1 MSIRAFTASILPLA
15 LLLPLPSPLA
25 AQDAYRIP
33 PADIVDILEAA
44 PFPQAVVSPSGDW
57 MILAHSESMPG
68 IEDLAAPM
76 LRLAGRR
83 ISPVTN
89 GMHAAP
95 PFFRFSVVDLE
106 RDDTRVVTGAEDGL
120 GAPMWSPSGDGF
132 AFTRTDSDG
141 VALWLADPETGTA
154 RALTGPSLNGARG
167 EPCSWMPDGAALLCH
182 FVPEDR
188 GAPPE
193 PSAVPVGPVI
203 QESGGEAAPS
213 WTFQDLLEDAHD
225 EALFDYYL
233 TSQPAVVEVAT
244 GAAQPVGAA
253 AVYESLEPS
262 PSGEYFLSVR
272 TVRPYSY
279 LVPDSRFAKQV
290 EVLGSNGRPIRTL
303 ATLPL
308 DEGGPEHLGFRRAGL
323 RQFSWRAGA
332 PAVLTYIEALDG
344 GDPGRDVPYRDRV
357 LTLAAPFD
365 AEGEELIRTED
376 RLGSGAF
383 GFGYPVLWGGDGET
397 ALVYEFDWPTRRSR
411 AWIVQASS
419 TGAEPALLWDRST
432 DDWYGNPGDPVMT
445 QDGAGKP
452 VVRMDGTSIFLA
464 GPGGSPEGDRPF
476 LDRLNLETA
485 ELRRL
490 FHSGPESYET
500 VVGLADA
507 AADRIVIRHE
517 TSEEPPN
524 YHLVATGDGE
534 RTALTS
540 FPNPQPQLAGITK
553 SKVYYERDDGIPLS
567 AELYLPAG
575 YEPGERLPVLV
586 WAYPREYADED
597 GAGQVRGSAH
607 RFTTISGASHLLLLT
622 QGYAVLNDAA
632 MPIVGGFTANDTYV
646 EQLVANG
653 RAAVDKLVELGV
665 ADRDRVGIAG
675 HSYGA
680 FMTAN
685 MLAHSD
691 DFAAGIAR
699 SGAFNRSLTPF
710 GFQYERRTFWEAPE
724 VYFGMSAFM
733 HAEKINEPLLLTH
746 GVIDNN
752 SGTFPVQS
760 ERMYHAVKGLG
771 GTVRL
776 VMLPHESH
784 GYRARES
791 VLHTVWEMFDWMRR
805 HVRERDRQ
813 LIPDGG

>member
-1 MSIRAFTASILPLA
+1 MSIRRFAAPILA
-15 LLLPLPSPLA
+15 LATLLVPPSSRLA
-25 AQDAYRIP
+25 AQEAYRTP
-33 PADIVDILEAA
+33 PPDVVDILEAP
-44 PFPQAVVSPSGDW
+44 PFPQAVISPSGDR
-57 MILAHSESMPG
+57 MILAYSESMPG

-95 PFFRFSVVDLE
+95 PFVRFSVVDL
-106 RDDTRVVTGAEDGL
+106 DGGDTRDVTDAEDGL
-120 GAPMWSPSGDGF
+120 GLPLWSPAGDGF
-132 AFTRTDSDG
+132 AFTRTTSDG
-141 VALWLADPETGTA
+141 VALWLADPATGTA
-154 RALTGPSLNGARG
+154 RALTSPSLNGARG
-167 EPCSWMPDGAALLCH
+167 EPCAWMPDGRSLLCH
-182 FVPEDR
+182 FVPDGR
-188 GAPPE
+188 GAPPT
-193 PSAVPVGPVI
+193 PAAIPVGPVT

-233 TSQPAVVEVAT
+233 TSQPTLVDAAT
-244 GAAQPVGAA
+244 GTTQPIGAP
-253 AVYESLEPS
+253 AVYDSLDPS
-262 PSGEYFLSVR
+262 PNGEYYLSVR

-279 LVPDSRFAKQV
+279 LVPDSRFAREV
-290 EVLGSNGRPIRTL
+290 EVLGSDGAPLRTL

-323 RQFSWRAGA
+323 RQFSWRPGV
-332 PAVLTYIEALDG
+332 PATLAYVEALDG
-344 GDPGRDVPYRDRV
+344 GNPALDVPHRDRV

-365 AEGEELIRTED
+365 GEGTELVRTEH

-383 GFGYPVLWGGDGET
+383 GFGYPVLWGEDGET

-411 AWIVQASS
+411 AWAVQAS
-419 TGAEPALLWDRST
+419 TPGGQPALLWDRST
-432 DDWYGNPGDPVMT
+432 DDWYGNPGDPVMK
-445 QDGAGKP
+445 QDGAGKR
-452 VVRMDGTSIFLA
+452 VVHMDGTSIFLA

-476 LDRLNLETA
+476 LDRLDLADA
-485 ELRRL
+485 EPERL
-490 FHSGPESYET
+490 FRSDAGSYET

-507 AADRIVIRHE
+507 RAGRIVIRRE

-524 YHLVATGDGE
+524 YHLVTTANDE
-534 RTALTS
+534 RAALTS

-553 SKVYYERDDGIPLS
+553 SKIYYERDDGIPLS
-567 AELYLPAG
+567 GELYLPAD
-575 YEPGERLPVLV
+575 YEPGQRLPVLV
-586 WAYPREYADED
+586 WAYPREFADED

-632 MPIVGGFTANDTYV
+632 MPIVGGFAANDTYV
-646 EQLVANG
+646 EQLAANG
-653 RAAVDKLVELGV
+653 KAAVDKLVEMGV

-724 VYFGMSAFM
+724 VYFRMSAFM

-746 GVIDNN
+746 GIIDNN

-805 HVRERDRQ
+805 HVRERQ
-813 LIPDGG
+813 SGELVPE